1 MTSVPLAQKAAIAA
15 DVLSQ
20 EVSGETV
27 LLDLKSEA
35 YFGLDATGTRIWQ
48 LIQENGSLQVAF
60 DTMLAEYDV
69 EAEVLLKDF
78 SEFLTRL
85 SEAGLVSLKQAD

>member
-1 MTSVPLAQKAAIAA
+1 MASVLLAQQAAISA

-27 LLDLKSEA
+27 LLDLKNEA
-35 YFGLDATGTRIWQ
+35 YFGLDETGTRIWQ
-48 LIQENGSLQVAF
+48 LIQENGNLQVAF
-60 DTMLAEYDV
+60 DTMLAEFDV
-69 EAEVLLKDF
+69 EPDVLHKDF

-85 SEAGLVSLKQAD
+85 TEAGLVSLKPAD